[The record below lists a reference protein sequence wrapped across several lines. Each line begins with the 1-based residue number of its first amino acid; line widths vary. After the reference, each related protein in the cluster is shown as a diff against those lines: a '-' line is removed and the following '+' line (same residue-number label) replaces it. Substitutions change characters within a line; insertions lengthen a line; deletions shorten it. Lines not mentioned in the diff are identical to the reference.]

1 MPTRD
6 DVARLAGVSGASVA
20 RAFNQPEKLS
30 ESTRERIFAA
40 AKALNYHPNYYGS
53 VLRGK
58 ATKQLYVYCPELVN
72 PFFLHVYFGM
82 EQYALEQHY
91 QIFLTRT
98 FNRDMIRQGRFDGFL
113 FSVYNSTEV
122 MDSIHFLRDM
132 NLPFVISDFQ
142 DISRADIPAV
152 GVNVEAA
159 GYKAANHLF
168 ELGHDHIM
176 FASAQIDPK
185 WVGIQRCC
193 NDNMRHASL
202 FLLKE
207 GDGIRNYF
215 DMGAKCAKDI
225 IGSRRLPTAIIAA
238 NDEIAVGLINGLSRF
253 GCRVPED
260 VSVIGFD
267 DAYIAAYSNP
277 PLTTIHYPKAR
288 IGIEMARML
297 ISMLNGQTT
306 QPNITLETELVKR
319 ESTAAP
325 RDESV

>member
-98 FNRDMIRQGRFDGFL
+98 FN
-113 FSVYNSTEV
+113 
-122 MDSIHFLRDM
+122 RDM